1 MEIIHITN
9 MEACCPNEGHI
20 NKYEITIKVPAFV
33 EVEKLREIVKSYKG
47 KEIFQEDL
55 TKDVAKKIHEDCFSS
70 LQDKSVG
77 IIMEGE
83 HLGFHTT
90 TIYEYPKTPY

>member
-1 MEIIHITN
+1 MKLT
-9 MEACCPNEGHI
+9 
-20 NKYEITIKVPAFV
+20 KS
-33 EVEKLREIVKSYKG
+33 KLREMITEELREISGTFGSGFDIAKVRKAVDLAKSKLASRG
-47 KEIFQEDL
+47 